1 MMQRMGSL
9 VVLAEGTVFAGDFRV
24 VRRLSAGGMG
34 SVYAVQQLSTGRTR
48 ALKLMHPALVEN
60 AVLRGK
66 FEQEARIGGRIASEH
81 VVEVVAAGVDAGVPY
96 LVMELLEGEDLAHAI
111 ARRGPFSPGEVV
123 AIFEQMC
130 HALALAHAAGIVHRD
145 LKPEN
150 LFLATV
156 RRAGSASST
165 VKVLDFGI
173 ARVAEEAR
181 GTSSTGAMGTPYWM
195 APEQTER
202 KGAIGPP
209 TDVWALGLVAFH
221 LLTGRSFWKSAQD
234 DSGSIATFVREL
246 VLEPIPAATVRARE
260 LGIELLPAFD
270 AWFVRC
276 VNRTIGARFSDAGEA
291 YQALADALGPPASGV
306 VTGPT
311 PNIAAILAQS
321 SAVATVVPR
330 SLTPAQLGVAHTVA
344 APSDEPHEPAP
355 VPVGRFPAGPVFGV
369 VALALL
375 LGGGAVIAWFTR
387 ASGPSSLAGAEAG
400 AAVVADCPDDMVSVP
415 EGTVT
420 IGSDDG
426 IPDERPAHPVTLN
439 AFCMERSEVTVEQ
452 YAGCTKAGACAAASP
467 TVDWAGI
474 KPQEHGIW
482 DGYCNAGKPDR
493 ASHPINC
500 VTHEQA
506 LAYCRFAARR
516 LPTEEEWEY
525 AARGTDGRVFPWGV
539 EPVGP
544 GKLNAC
550 GPECE
555 LKAGVLGLPLH
566 ALYSETDG
574 FDGTSPVR
582 SFPQG
587 KSPFGVF
594 DMAGNVSEWTSSHL
608 CPYPG
613 NNCSSDF
620 VTTRGSSFIEDDLM
634 NVKVFA
640 RTKDSPKARAAS
652 IGFRCVR

>member
-1 MMQRMGSL
+1 MMGRMGSL

-34 SVYAVQQLSTGRTR
+34 SVYAVQQISTGRTR

-60 AVLRGK
+60 PVLRGK

-111 ARRGPFSPGEVV
+111 HRRGPFSPGEVV

-156 RRAGSASST
+156 RRAGSASAT

-209 TDVWALGLVAFH
+209 TDVWALGLIAFH
-221 LLTGRSFWKSAQD
+221 LLTGRSFWKSAHD

-260 LGIELLPAFD
+260 LGVELPPAFD

-276 VNRTIGARFSDAGEA
+276 VNRTIGARFADAGEA
-291 YQALADALGPPASGV
+291 YQALADALGPPKSGV
-306 VTGPT
+306 VTGPS
-311 PNIAAILAQS
+311 PNVAAILAG
-321 SAVATVVPR
+321 AETVMPR

-344 APSDEPHEPAP
+344 APMEEPHEAAP
-355 VPVGRFPAGPVFGV
+355 VPMAKFPAGAVFGV
-369 VALALL
+369 AALVLL
-375 LGGGAVIAWFTR
+375 LGGGGVIAWITR
-387 ASGPSSLAGAEAG
+387 SSGDVTPTGVEAG
-400 AAVVADCPDDMVSVP
+400 AALGPDCPDDMVPVP
-415 EGTVT
+415 GGTVSV
-420 IGSDDG
+420 GSDDAL
-426 IPDERPAHPVTLN
+426 PDERPAHPVTLN
-439 AFCMERSEVTVEQ
+439 AFCMERSEVTVELF
-452 YAGCTKAGACAAASP
+452 AGCTKDGACAAALP
-467 TVDWAGI
+467 TVDWPGI
-474 KPQEHGIW
+474 KPEEHGIW
-482 DGYCNAGKPDR
+482 DGYCNAGKTDR

-506 LAYCRFAARR
+506 RAYCRFAGRR

-539 EPVGP
+539 DPIGP

-555 LKAGVLGLPLH
+555 LKAGVLGLSLH

-587 KSPFGVF
+587 KSPFGAF

-613 NNCSSDF
+613 NNCGSDF
-620 VTTRGSSFIEDDLM
+620 ITTRGSSFAEDDLM

-640 RTKDSPKARAAS
+640 RTKDSPKARAAT
-652 IGFRCVR
+652 IGFRCVK